1 MSINDYLSHLVY
13 LSVNGIVQ
21 GILIGIAILSVL
33 AMLDIFKQSS

>member
-13 LSVNGIVQ
+13 LSANGIVQ